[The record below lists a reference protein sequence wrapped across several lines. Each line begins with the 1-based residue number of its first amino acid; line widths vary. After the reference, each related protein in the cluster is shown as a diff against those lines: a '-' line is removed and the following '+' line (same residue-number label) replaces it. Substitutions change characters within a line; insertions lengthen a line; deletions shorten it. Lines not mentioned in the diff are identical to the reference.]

1 VLVKN
6 LKPRFKW
13 TNFLMVNEII
23 INLNED
29 EESEDDSE
37 IDDESEEEFSDH
49 DLSGVEELPQ
59 DDTPTYT
66 NW

>member
-1 VLVKN
+1 
-6 LKPRFKW
+6 
-13 TNFLMVNEII
+13 MVNEII

-29 EESEDDSE
+29 EENEDDGE